1 MWLLMPSGCLS
12 LVVLFGLL
20 ILFPIFLTQT
30 MITALTKLG
39 LSPEAS
45 LFTVL
50 AIFLGGMI
58 NIPIKRIPREEQL
71 EVQPFKL
78 FGFDRMF
85 PRPVRF
91 RSYTIIAVNVGGCV
105 VPCLIAAY
113 ELIRIAHEG
122 PFALVVTIGSIVIN
136 TAICYRLVRPMPK
149 AGLALPPFVPALVA
163 AACGLFFIRELAPSI
178 AFTSG
183 VLGPL
188 IGADLLHLRDVRRM
202 HAGIASI
209 GGAGTFDGIVLSG
222 LVATLL
228 A

>member
-30 MITALTKLG
+30 MLAALTKLG

-58 NIPIKRIPREEQL
+58 NIPVKRIPREEQI
-71 EVQPFKL
+71 EVPSFRL

-85 PRPVRF
+85 PRPVLR
-91 RSYTIIAVNVGGCV
+91 RSYTIIAVNFGGCI
-105 VPCLIAAY
+105 VPCLVAVY
-113 ELIRIAHEG
+113 ELIRIANAG
-122 PFALVVTIGSIVIN
+122 PVALISAIGSIVIN
-136 TAICYRLVRPMPK
+136 IAVCYRLARPIPK
-149 AGLALPPFVPALVA
+149 AGLALPPFIPAVVA
-163 AACGLFFIRELAPSI
+163 AACGVFFARELAPMI

-183 VLGPL
+183 VIGPL
-188 IGADLLHLRDVRRM
+188 VGADLLHLRDVQRM